1 MVEDELM
8 AISNICDHYQQR
20 HYQQKRLD
28 ILNGFELILT
38 RCINCH
44 KVLSLEARRIK
55 RTETHASY
63 NKSWL
68 TKLTKSFKN
77 LFNLIRKII
86 NYLPL
91 FE

>member
-1 MVEDELM
+1 MGEDELM
-8 AISNICDHYQQR
+8 VISNICDHYQQR

-55 RTETHASY
+55 KTETNSSY
-63 NKSWL
+63 NKNWL

-77 LFNLIRKII
+77 LFHLIRKII

-91 FE
+91 F